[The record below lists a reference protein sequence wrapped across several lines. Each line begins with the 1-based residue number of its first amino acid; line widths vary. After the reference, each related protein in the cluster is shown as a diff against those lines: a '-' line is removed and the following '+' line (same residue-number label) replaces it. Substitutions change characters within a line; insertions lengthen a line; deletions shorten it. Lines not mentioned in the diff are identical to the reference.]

1 MDFDLHLLLPPP
13 LPPRLRQNAISSDVY
28 NIRQLLNYNSAV
40 KYSIRPF
47 MHHSAV
53 YAPFVR
59 LCTIRPFMHHPSVY
73 APSSVNALFVY
84 LCIICPFMHQSTVYA
99 PFGRLCTIR
108 LFMHHLAV
116 CASFGCLCTIR
127 PFTKKWIAS
136 LAMYTWF

>member
-1 MDFDLHLLLPPP
+1 MIFGVLSSNCDKKSV
-13 LPPRLRQNAISSDVY
+13 LRVHNLQES
-28 NIRQLLNYNSAV
+28 R
-40 KYSIRPF
+40 
-47 MHHSAV
+47 MHHSSV
-53 YAPFVR
+53 YALFVR
-59 LCTIRPFMHHPSVY
+59 LCTIRPFMHH
-73 APSSVNALFVY
+73 SSVNALFVY

-136 LAMYTWF
+136 LAMYTWFWTKFEKESITLAPVIFHLL